1 MPDTK
6 PKHPVP
12 AGTIDCHMHI
22 YDPAH
27 PLAPTALAAPPPGA
41 MSDYLKLRERL
52 GIARTVVVQP
62 TAYGADNTVTLD
74 AIATM
79 GDSARG
85 IAMLTG
91 EESDGELERLNAGG
105 MRGFKFRALP
115 GGVLPQDRLERMAA
129 RAQELDWITDIEMD
143 GRTLP
148 DNEAQITRLPGRLII
163 DHIGKFLEPVSLD
176 HPGVGVLM
184 RLVESGRTYVKIA
197 SPYDQSRSGGPK
209 YADLAPL
216 VALLVREA
224 PDRLIWASNWPHA
237 ALTVDQRPDDAA
249 WLDLMTEW
257 MDEATRQKMLVDTPA
272 ELFGF

>member
-12 AGTIDCHMHI
+12 PGTIDCHMHI

-41 MSDYLKLRERL
+41 LSDYLKLRERL

-62 TAYGADNTVTLD
+62 TAYGADNTVTLA

-79 GDSARG
+79 GATARG
-85 IAMLTG
+85 IAMVTG
-91 EESDGELERLNAGG
+91 EETDGDLERLSAGG

-115 GGVLPQDRLERMAA
+115 GGVLPQDKLDRMAA
-129 RAQELDWITDIEMD
+129 RAQEFGWITDIEMD

-148 DNEAQITRLPGRLII
+148 DNEAQIARLPGRLII
-163 DHIGKFLEPVSLD
+163 DHIGKFLEPVALD
-176 HPGVGVLM
+176 HPGVAVLM

-197 SPYDQSRSGGPK
+197 SPYDSSRSGGPK

-216 VALLVREA
+216 AALLVREA
-224 PDRLIWASNWPHA
+224 PHRLIWASNWPHA
-237 ALTVDQRPDDAA
+237 TLTVAQRPDDAA

-257 MDEATRQKMLVDTPA
+257 MDETTRRKMLVDNPA
-272 ELFGF
+272 ELFGL

>member
-1 MPDTK
+1 MRK
-6 PKHPVP
+6 PEHEVP

-41 MSDYLKLRERL
+41 LGDYLKLRERL

-62 TAYGADNTVTLD
+62 TAYGADNTVTLN

-79 GDSARG
+79 GTTARG
-85 IAMLTG
+85 IAMVTG
-91 EESDGELERLNAGG
+91 EETDGELERLAAGG

-129 RAQELDWITDIEMD
+129 RAQELDWIADIEMD
-143 GRTLP
+143 GRALP
-148 DNEAQITRLPGRLII
+148 DNEAQIARLPGRLII
-163 DHIGKFLEPVSLD
+163 DHIGKFLEPVALD

-184 RLVESGRTYVKIA
+184 RLVASGQTYVKIA
-197 SPYDQSRSGGPK
+197 SPYDSSRLGGPK

-216 VALLVREA
+216 VALVVREA

-237 ALTVDQRPDDAA
+237 ALTVAQRPDDAA
-249 WLDLMTEW
+249 WLDLMSEW
-257 MDEATRQKMLVDTPA
+257 MDETTRRKMLVDTPA

>member
-1 MPDTK
+1 MRK
-6 PKHPVP
+6 PETEVP

-41 MSDYLKLRERL
+41 LSDYLKLRERL

-62 TAYGADNTVTLD
+62 TAYGADNTVTLN

-79 GDSARG
+79 GRSARG
-85 IAMLTG
+85 IAMVTG
-91 EESDGELERLNAGG
+91 EETDGELERLSAGG

-115 GGVLPQDRLERMAA
+115 GGVLPQGRLERMAA

-148 DNEAQITRLPGRLII
+148 DNEAQIMRLPGRLII
-163 DHIGKFLEPVSLD
+163 DHIGKFLEPVPLD

-184 RLVESGRTYVKIA
+184 RLVASGRTYVKIA
-197 SPYDQSRSGGPK
+197 SPYDSSRSGGPK

-237 ALTVDQRPDDAA
+237 ALTVEQRPDDAA

-257 MDEATRQKMLVDTPA
+257 MDETTRHKMLVDNPA

>member
-12 AGTIDCHMHI
+12 AGSIDCHMHI

-41 MSDYLKLRERL
+41 LSDYLELRERL

-148 DNEAQITRLPGRLII
+148 ENEAQVSRLPGRLII
-163 DHIGKFLEPVSLD
+163 DHIGKFLEPVALD

-216 VALLVREA
+216 VALLVSEA

>member
-41 MSDYLKLRERL
+41 LGDYLRLRERL

-85 IAMLTG
+85 IAMVTG
-91 EESDGELERLNAGG
+91 EESDGELERLTAGG

-148 DNEAQITRLPGRLII
+148 ENEAQVARLPGRLII

-197 SPYDQSRSGGPK
+197 SPYDQSRSGGPT

-237 ALTVDQRPDDAA
+237 ALTVEQRPDDAA

-257 MDEATRQKMLVDTPA
+257 MDETTRQKMLVDTPA

>member
-41 MSDYLKLRERL
+41 LSDYLKLRARL

-62 TAYGADNTVTLD
+62 TAYGADNTVTLN
-74 AIATM
+74 AIARM
-79 GDSARG
+79 GASARG
-85 IAMLTG
+85 IAMVTG
-91 EESDGELERLNAGG
+91 DETDGELGHLSAGG

-115 GGVLPQDRLERMAA
+115 GGVLPQDKLERMAA

-148 DNEAQITRLPGRLII
+148 DNEALIARLTGRLII
-163 DHIGKFLEPVSLD
+163 DHIGKFLEPVPLD

-184 RLVESGRTYVKIA
+184 RLIESGRTYVKIA
-197 SPYDQSRSGGPK
+197 SPYDSSRSGGPT
-209 YADLAPL
+209 YADLVAL

-237 ALTVDQRPDDAA
+237 ALTVEQRPDDAA
-249 WLDLMTEW
+249 WLDLMAEW
-257 MDEATRQKMLVDTPA
+257 MDETTRRKMLVDTPA

>member
-41 MSDYLKLRERL
+41 LSDYLKLRERL

-62 TAYGADNTVTLD
+62 TAYGADNTVTLN

-79 GDSARG
+79 GTTARG
-85 IAMLTG
+85 IAMVTG
-91 EESDGELERLNAGG
+91 EESDGELERLAAGG

-115 GGVLPQDRLERMAA
+115 GGVLPQDRLERMSA

-148 DNEAQITRLPGRLII
+148 DNEAQIGRLPGRLII

-176 HPGVGVLM
+176 HLGVGVLM

-209 YADLAPL
+209 YQDLAPL

-237 ALTVDQRPDDAA
+237 ALTVEQRPDDAA

-257 MDEATRQKMLVDTPA
+257 MDEATRRKMLVDTPA

>member
-1 MPDTK
+1 MPDTQ

-41 MSDYLKLRERL
+41 LRDYLALRERL
-52 GIARTVVVQP
+52 GIAGSVVVQP

-79 GDSARG
+79 GESARG
-85 IAMLTG
+85 IAMVTG

-115 GGVLPQDRLERMAA
+115 GGVLAQDKLERMAA

-148 DNEAQITRLPGRLII
+148 DNEALIARLPGRLII
-163 DHIGKFLEPVSLD
+163 DHIGKFLEPVALD

-184 RLVESGRTYVKIA
+184 RLIESGRTYVKIA
-197 SPYDQSRSGGPK
+197 SPYDSSRSGGPK
-209 YADLAPL
+209 YADLVPL

-237 ALTVDQRPDDAA
+237 ALTVEQRPDDAA

-272 ELFGF
+272 ELFGL